1 MGNYRKKW
9 WEENDL
15 EEVDRPRFTTVED
28 RAFGRGRKY
37 EKRRIL
43 RIVLWC
49 IASLIIVAAVVNL
62 LDGHIVIVSLR

>member
-15 EEVDRPRFTTVED
+15 EEVPRRGYSSEEN
-28 RAFGRGRKY
+28 RAFYRGRRY
-37 EKRRIL
+37 ERRRIL

-49 IASLIIVAAVVNL
+49 AGGLVIFAGAINFLQGCIVYVP
-62 LDGHIVIVSLR
+62 LR